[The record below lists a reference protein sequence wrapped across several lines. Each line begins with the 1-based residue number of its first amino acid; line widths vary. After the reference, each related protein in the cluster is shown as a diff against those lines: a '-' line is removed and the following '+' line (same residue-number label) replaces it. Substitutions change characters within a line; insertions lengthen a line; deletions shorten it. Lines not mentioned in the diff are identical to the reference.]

1 MFGLLVGLQVIIGT
15 TVLLVAL
22 SGLLKGRSDAIWG
35 VREEEVEE
43 RSLLALFVLVVV
55 LKRALA
61 LVPVDLAA
69 EALVQRVVVRQQRVL
84 LVLLR
89 TELVGLGEHFVREV
103 LVVLEVELQCESVWF
118 LGVRL

>member
-1 MFGLLVGLQVIIGT
+1 MFGLLVGLQVIISA

-43 RSLLALFVLVVV
+43 RSLLALFVIVVV

-69 EALVQRVVVRQQRVL
+69 EALVKRVVVRQQRVL